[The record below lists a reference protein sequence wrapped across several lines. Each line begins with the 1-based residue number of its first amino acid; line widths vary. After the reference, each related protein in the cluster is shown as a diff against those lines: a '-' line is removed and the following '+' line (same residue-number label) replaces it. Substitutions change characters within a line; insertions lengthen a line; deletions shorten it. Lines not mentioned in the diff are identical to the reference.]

1 MAQTTTSSAISAS
14 SSDSQNRAGAPVTPL
29 SDEQVVDIRKFR
41 LTKDA
46 QELSAWVKKEYTSAR
61 AARSSKQQQWVLN
74 LSMFYGRQWLEA
86 TSKLL
91 PGGYDNKLFVP
102 RKPNYS
108 RRITV
113 NKTRSF
119 IRREI
124 SKFISQSPD
133 ATVVPA
139 SGEDQDV
146 AAAYAGEQVWDSL
159 SSSKH
164 YEQKFARAV
173 WWMCLTGN
181 GFIKTQWDPALVNP
195 MNPADQGNIAFG
207 PVTPFHLF
215 VPDLREEEI
224 EDQPYVIHAY
234 TKPVGWVRQYFA
246 QELEGVEIKPST
258 TSAQDIVQ
266 AGYLNLTTS
275 KEPDSCVVYEMWVK
289 PGGHKLLP
297 NGGVIIQVDDTL
309 VSVLIDGMPYEH
321 CQYPFAHLKH
331 VPSGTFYADS
341 PLVDTNQLQKEY
353 NSIRS
358 EISEAGRRMARPQLI
373 AMEGSIDPSKMTNE
387 PGSIITYRPGTA
399 APQPIPLSPLPQYY
413 VEQQETIQADWEDI
427 TGQHDASTGDA
438 PAGLSAGTAINYLQ
452 EQDNQFLTPQYKS
465 VEYAVE
471 KIAKQALTLFCQ
483 YVDVPRKIQTVGADE
498 SFNTSMLV
506 GSDLKNGLDI
516 RIEPGTSVAKS
527 QAAKS
532 AQVMQWFTVGLIQ
545 QDVALELLEIGGPQR
560 VIDYVSAAKRKAQR
574 ENIKMKMLDPMSIQ
588 QLQMQ
593 QQMELQMQP
602 PQPNANGQ
610 LVGDGQDPSALVL
623 SSMTQPGQPGQ
634 APAQL
639 PIIPVDDFD
648 EHAVHVQAHTAFMMS
663 QEYEML
669 PYEVKQ
675 QFVLHRNLHVQA
687 MTQVSLQ
694 NFLSSMPSD
703 GSTGDAPPSNAVPTP
718 QAQATSPG
726 ASMAANGAAPQQ
738 VPDETGASNG

>member
-1 MAQTTTSSAISAS
+1 MARNSTSSAISAS
-14 SSDSQNRAGAPVTPL
+14 STSDPMNAAGSPVVPVN
-29 SDEQVVDIRKFR
+29 SDTAFDIQKFR

-46 QELSAWVKKEYTSAR
+46 QELSAWVKHEYTKAR

-74 LSMFYGRQWLEA
+74 LSFFYGRQWLEA

-102 RKPNYS
+102 RKPNYA
-108 RRITV
+108 RRLTV

-119 IRREI
+119 VRREI

-133 ATVVPA
+133 ALVVPA
-139 SGEDQDV
+139 TGEDQDV

-159 SSSKH
+159 ASSKQ
-164 YEQKFARAV
+164 YEQKLARAI
-173 WWMCLTGN
+173 WWMVLSGN
-181 GFIKTQWDPALVNP
+181 GFVKTQWDNSMTDPL
-195 MNPADQGNIAFG
+195 NPAQQGNICFG

-224 EDQPYVIHAY
+224 EDQPYIIHAY
-234 TKPVGWVRQYFA
+234 TKPVGWIRQYFA
-246 QELEGVEIKPST
+246 HELEGISIQPST
-258 TSAQDIVQ
+258 TSANDIVQ
-266 AGYLNLTTS
+266 AGYLNITTS
-275 KEPDSCVVYEMWVK
+275 QEPDSCVVYECWVK

-309 VSVLIDGMPYEH
+309 VSVMPDGMPYAH
-321 CQYPFAHLKH
+321 GQYPFAHFKH
-331 VPSGTFYADS
+331 IPSGTFYADS

-353 NSIRS
+353 NQIRS

-427 TGQHDASTGDA
+427 TGQHDASTGNV
-438 PAGLSAGTAINYLQ
+438 PAGLTAGTAINYLQ

-465 VEYAVE
+465 VEYATE
-471 KIAKQALTLFCQ
+471 KIAKQALTLFSQ
-483 YVDVPRKIQTVGADE
+483 YVDIPRKIQTVGADE
-498 SFNTSMLV
+498 AFNTIMLT
-506 GSDLKNGLDI
+506 GADLKNGLDI

-574 ENIKMKMLDPMSIQ
+574 ENIKMKMLTPEAIQ
-588 QLQMQ
+588 QAAMMSQAQGMIA
-593 QQMELQMQP
+593 P
-602 PQPNANGQ
+602 PQPNQNGQ
-610 LVGDGQDPSALVL
+610 MVGDGQDPSAIVQAGML
-623 SSMTQPGQPGQ
+623 TPGQ
-634 APAQL
+634 APQT
-639 PIIPVDDFD
+639 PVVPVDDFD
-648 EHAVHVQAHTAFMMS
+648 EHAVHVQSHTAFMMS

-669 PYEVKQ
+669 PFEVKQ
-675 QFVLHRNLHVQA
+675 EFVKHRNLHIQA
-687 MTQVSLQ
+687 MNQVSLQ
-694 NFLSSMPSD
+694 NFLQAMPTD
-703 GSTGDAPPSNAVPTP
+703 GSQGAPPQSNDVPTP
-718 QAQATSPG
+718 QAQAG
-726 ASMAANGAAPQQ
+726 ATLSANGAAPQTA
-738 VPDETGASNG
+738 PDETGAS